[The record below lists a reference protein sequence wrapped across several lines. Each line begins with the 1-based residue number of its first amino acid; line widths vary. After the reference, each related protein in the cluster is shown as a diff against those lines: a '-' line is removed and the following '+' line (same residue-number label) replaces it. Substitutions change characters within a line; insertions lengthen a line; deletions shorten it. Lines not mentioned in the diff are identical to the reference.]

1 MRVLRYMAII
11 MPPSFSLFSGQPL
24 TILSDPLQVTF
35 HDSQLRVLLCELG
48 LEFRDFPRESCGL
61 VVGFVACCGLAL
73 ACLEVALA
81 YLDIV
86 LAYLDLVLACLD
98 LVLACLDIVLA
109 HLDLVLECLDLVLE
123 CFDTFLPCND
133 IAAPLVGGAVVF
145 VTIRA
150 VRTGRLRL
158 L

>member
-1 MRVLRYMAII
+1 VAAVRVLRYMAII

-24 TILSDPLQVTF
+24 TLLSDPLQVTF

-48 LEFRDFPRESCGL
+48 LEFRDFLLEFCGL
-61 VVGFVACCGLAL
+61 VVGFVGLAL
-73 ACLEVALA
+73 ACLELALA

-86 LAYLDLVLACLD
+86 LAYLDLVLAYLD
-98 LVLACLDIVLA
+98 LVLACLDLA
-109 HLDLVLECLDLVLE
+109 LACL
-123 CFDTFLPCND
+123 DTFLPCND